1 MSFHGTLE
9 KLHNFARQNLVEIT
23 NGMERREVEIMAP
36 VGSYESLMAAIQGG
50 AGSIYFG
57 VENLNMRSR
66 SSNNFNIEDLRKIVK
81 IATENKVKTYLTM
94 NVEIFDGEI
103 DKMNEVLIAA
113 KETGVSAVIAA
124 DISVIQFARS
134 INLEVHISTQ
144 VNITNIEAVKF
155 YSNFADVVVLA
166 REMNLGRVWEISN
179 QIKEQDVRGPNGGLV
194 KIEMFAHGALCMAIS
209 GKCYLSL
216 HEMNSSA
223 NRGAC
228 LQTCRRAYTVT
239 DKETGAELEIDN
251 EYIMSP
257 KDLKTIHFLNK
268 ILDSGVSVLK
278 IEGRARSPEY
288 VKTVVECYREAVDA
302 YFENTF
308 NEEKIKNWDERLSS
322 VFNRGF
328 WDGYYLGQRLGEW
341 SHNYGSRATRRKL
354 YIGKVTNYFKNI
366 GVAEFKLETNN
377 LKIGDEI
384 VVTGPTTGVYQ
395 GEVSEIRFDLK
406 PVEEGF
412 KGQRISVPA
421 NTILRRADKL
431 YKMIDAKEVKERR

>member
-1 MSFHGTLE
+1 MRRKF
-9 KLHNFARQNLVEIT
+9 NV
-23 NGMERREVEIMAP
+23 MERRDVEIMAP

-66 SSNNFNIEDLRKIVK
+66 SSNNFNLDDLRNIVR
-81 IATENKVKTYLTM
+81 IATENRVKTYLTM
-94 NVEIFDGEI
+94 NVEIFDGEL
-103 DKMNEVLIAA
+103 DKMHAVIDAA
-113 KETGVSAVIAA
+113 KEAGVSAVIAA
-124 DISVIQFARS
+124 DISVIQYARS
-134 INLEVHISTQ
+134 VNLEVHISTQ
-144 VNITNIEAVKF
+144 VNITNTEAVKF

-179 QIKEQDVRGPNGGLV
+179 QIKEQQIKGPNGKLV
-194 KIEMFAHGALCMAIS
+194 RLEMFTHGALCMAIS

-216 HEMNSSA
+216 QEKNSSA

-228 LQTCRRAYTVT
+228 LQTCRRAYIVT

-257 KDLKTIHFLNK
+257 KDLKTVHFLNK
-268 ILDSGVSVLK
+268 ILDAGVSVLK

-302 YFENTF
+302 YFEGSF
-308 NEEKIKNWDERLSS
+308 SDEKIANWDKRLSS

-341 SHNYGSRATRRKL
+341 SHNYGSRATKRKL
-354 YIGKVTNYFKNI
+354 YIGKVSNYFKKI
-366 GVAEFKLETNN
+366 GIAEFKLETNN
-377 LKIGDEI
+377 LKVGDEI
-384 VVTGPTTGVYQ
+384 IITGPTTGVYQ
-395 GEVSEIRFDLK
+395 NEVKEIRFDLQS
-406 PVEEGF
+406 VEEGL
-412 KGQRISVPA
+412 KGQRISVPV
-421 NTILRRADKL
+421 NTTVRRADKL
-431 YKMIDAKEVKERR
+431 FKMIDAKEVKERR

>member
-1 MSFHGTLE
+1 
-9 KLHNFARQNLVEIT
+9 
-23 NGMERREVEIMAP
+23 MERRDVEIMAP

-66 SSNNFNIEDLRKIVK
+66 SSNNFSIEDLRKIVR
-81 IATENKVKTYLTM
+81 IAAENKVKTYLTM
-94 NVEIFDGEI
+94 NVEIFDGEL
-103 DKMNEVLIAA
+103 DKMHEVLNAA
-113 KETGVSAVIAA
+113 KESGVSAVIAA
-124 DISVIQFARS
+124 DISVIQYARS
-134 INLEVHISTQ
+134 IDLEVHISTQ

-155 YSNFADVVVLA
+155 YANFADVVVLA

-179 QIKEQDVRGPNGGLV
+179 QIKDQQIRGPKGELV

-216 HEMNSSA
+216 NEMNSSA

-228 LQTCRRAYTVT
+228 LQTCRRAYIVT

-268 ILDSGVSVLK
+268 MLDAGVSVLK
-278 IEGRARSPEY
+278 IEGRARAPEY

-302 YFENTF
+302 YFDESFTD
-308 NEEKIKNWDERLSS
+308 EKISGWDARLTT

-341 SHNYGSRATRRKL
+341 SHNYGSRASKRKM
-354 YIGKVTNYFKNI
+354 YIGKVTNYFKKI
-366 GVAEFKLETNN
+366 GIAEFKLETGN
-377 LKIGDEI
+377 LKVGDEMVI
-384 VVTGPTTGVYQ
+384 TGPTTGVFQ
-395 GEVSEIRFDLK
+395 GEVQEIRFEMQ
-406 PVEEGF
+406 PVEEGL
-412 KGQRISVPA
+412 KGQHISVPID
-421 NTILRRADKL
+421 TVVRRADKL
-431 YKMIDAKEVKERR
+431 FKLIDAKDVKERK

>member
-1 MSFHGTLE
+1 
-9 KLHNFARQNLVEIT
+9 
-23 NGMERREVEIMAP
+23 MERRDVEIMAP

-50 AGSIYFG
+50 AGSVYFG
-57 VENLNMRSR
+57 VEHLNMRSR
-66 SSNNFNIEDLRKIVK
+66 SANNFTLDDLRKIVE
-81 IATENKVKTYLTM
+81 IASGHKVKTYLTL
-94 NVEIFDGEI
+94 NVEIFDGE
-103 DKMNEVLIAA
+103 MQQMHSVLDAA
-113 KETGVSAVIAA
+113 KEAGVSAVIAA
-124 DISVIQFARS
+124 DVSVIQYARS

-155 YSNFADVVVLA
+155 YSHFADVMVLA

-179 QIKEQDVRGPNGGLV
+179 QIKEQQVKGPNGELV
-194 KIEMFAHGALCMAIS
+194 KLEMFVHGALCMATS

-239 DKETGAELEIDN
+239 DRETGAEIEIDN

-268 ILDSGVSVLK
+268 ILDAGVSVLK
-278 IEGRARSPEY
+278 IEGRARSAEY
-288 VKTVVECYREAVDA
+288 VKTVVQCYREAVDA
-302 YFENTF
+302 YFNEAFTDEKVENW
-308 NEEKIKNWDERLSS
+308 NERLAS

-341 SHNYGSRATRRKL
+341 SHNYGSRATKRKL
-354 YIGKVTNYFKNI
+354 YIGKVTNYFKKI

-377 LKIGDEI
+377 LKVGEEI
-384 VVTGPTTGVYQ
+384 IVTGPTTGVFQ
-395 GEVSEIRFDLK
+395 DEVKEIRFELN
-406 PVEEGF
+406 PVQEGL
-412 KGQRISVPA
+412 KGQRISVPVD
-421 NTILRRADKL
+421 TVLRRADKL
-431 YKMIDAKEVKERR
+431 FKVVDAKEVKEHRK

>member
-1 MSFHGTLE
+1 
-9 KLHNFARQNLVEIT
+9 
-23 NGMERREVEIMAP
+23 MERRDVEIMAP

-50 AGSIYFG
+50 AGSVYFG

-66 SSNNFNIEDLRKIVK
+66 SSNNFNLDDLRKIVR

-94 NVEIFDGEI
+94 NVEIFDGEL
-103 DKMNEVLIAA
+103 DKMHEVIDAA
-113 KETGVSAVIAA
+113 KEAGVSAVIAA
-124 DISVIQFARS
+124 DVSVIQYARS
-134 INLEVHISTQ
+134 VNLEVHISTQ

-166 REMNLGRVWEISN
+166 REMNLGRVWEISD
-179 QIKEQDVRGPNGGLV
+179 QIKKQNITGPNGELM
-194 KIEMFAHGALCMAIS
+194 KIEMFVHGALCMATS

-268 ILDSGVSVLK
+268 ILDAGVSVLK
-278 IEGRARSPEY
+278 IEGRARSAEY
-288 VKTVVECYREAVDA
+288 VKTVAQCYREAVDA
-302 YFENTF
+302 YFDESFT
-308 NEEKIKNWDERLSS
+308 EEKVEDWNTRLET

-341 SHNYGSRATRRKL
+341 SKNYGSRASKRKL
-354 YIGKVTNYFKNI
+354 YIGKCTNYFKKI

-377 LKIGDEI
+377 LKVGDEI
-384 VVTGPTTGVYQ
+384 IVTGPTTGVYQ
-395 GEVSEIRFDLK
+395 NNVSEIRFDLQ
-406 PVEEGF
+406 PVEEGL
-412 KGQRISVPA
+412 KGQRISVP
-421 NTILRRADKL
+421 IDEVIRRADKL
-431 YKMIDAKEVKERR
+431 YKLVDASQVKERR

>member
-1 MSFHGTLE
+1 
-9 KLHNFARQNLVEIT
+9 
-23 NGMERREVEIMAP
+23 MERRDVEIMAP

-50 AGSIYFG
+50 AGSVYFG

-66 SSNNFNIEDLRKIVK
+66 SSNNFNLDDLRKIVR
-81 IATENKVKTYLTM
+81 IASENKVKTYLTM
-94 NVEIFDGEI
+94 NVEIFDGEL
-103 DKMNEVLIAA
+103 EVMHEVINAA
-113 KETGVSAVIAA
+113 KEAGVSAVIAA
-124 DISVIQFARS
+124 DISVIQYARS
-134 INLEVHISTQ
+134 IDLEVHISTQ

-166 REMNLGRVWEISN
+166 REMNLGRVWEISD
-179 QIKEQDVRGPNGGLV
+179 QIKKQNITGPNGELM
-194 KIEMFAHGALCMAIS
+194 KIEMFVHGALCMATS

-257 KDLKTIHFLNK
+257 KDLKTVHFLNK
-268 ILDSGVSVLK
+268 ILDAGVSVLK
-278 IEGRARSPEY
+278 IEGRARSAEY
-288 VKTVVECYREAVDA
+288 VKTVAQCYREAVDA
-302 YFENTF
+302 YFD
-308 NEEKIKNWDERLSS
+308 EEFTDEKVEDWNNRLQT

-341 SHNYGSRATRRKL
+341 SKNYGSRASKRKL
-354 YIGKVTNYFKNI
+354 YIGKCTNYFKKI

-377 LKIGDEI
+377 LKVGDEI
-384 VVTGPTTGVYQ
+384 IVTGPTTGVYQ
-395 GEVSEIRFDLK
+395 NTVSEIRFDLK
-406 PVEEGF
+406 PVEEGV
-412 KGQRISVPA
+412 KGQRISVP
-421 NTILRRADKL
+421 IDEVIRRADKL
-431 YKMIDAKEVKERR
+431 YKLVDASQVKERR